1 MISECLPYLNG
12 SGYPKNLKDADLNL
26 LQKILQVADVVTSL
40 MHGEFYQRSANE
52 QEIVDYLQKEV
63 EEKRLSK
70 QVVDTMALYYGE
82 IMEKVKIESGQI
94 LLLHKKLET
103 QFERVYAKELNR

>member
-1 MISECLPYLNG
+1 
-12 SGYPKNLKDADLNL
+12 
-26 LQKILQVADVVTSL
+26 
-40 MHGEFYQRSANE
+40 
-52 QEIVDYLQKEV
+52 
-63 EEKRLSK
+63 
-70 QVVDTMALYYGE
+70 MALYYGE